1 MSLPGLLDDYM
12 ENCVMIDK
20 TTVSDGR
27 GGYDTVYVD
36 GATFKAAFR
45 LDDSIQAK
53 IAEQQGVTGIYS
65 VTTQKSINLQYHDIF
80 RRSSDGKVFRVT
92 SDGDDKKTPV
102 SATLNMRQVSAE
114 EYTLPST
121 MPDSYGSG

>member
-1 MSLPGLLDDYM
+1 MSLLDEYM

-20 TTVSDGR
+20 TTASDGR
-27 GGYDTVYVD
+27 GGFDYVFVD
-36 GATFKAAFR
+36 GAEFQAAII
-45 LDDSIQAK
+45 LDSSIQAK
-53 IAEQQGVTGIYS
+53 IAEQQGVTGIYT

-80 RRSSDGKVFRVT
+80 KRSSDSKVFRVT

-121 MPDSYGSG
+121 VPESFGG

>member
-1 MSLPGLLDDYM
+1 MSLLDDYM

-27 GGYDTVYVD
+27 GGFDYAFVE
-36 GATFKAAFR
+36 GAEFQAAIT
-45 LDDSIQAK
+45 LDNSIQAK

-92 SDGDDKKTPV
+92 SDGDDKKTPP

-121 MPDSYGSG
+121 APDSYGG

>member
-1 MSLPGLLDDYM
+1 MSLLDDYM

-20 TTVSDGR
+20 KSVSDGR
-27 GGYDTVYVD
+27 GGFDYAFVE
-36 GATFKAAFR
+36 GAEFQAAIT
-45 LDDSIQAK
+45 LDNSIQAK

-80 RRSSDGKVFRVT
+80 RRSSDSKVFRVT

-121 MPDSYGSG
+121 TPITVNNNG

>member
-1 MSLPGLLDDYM
+1 MSLLDDYM

-20 TTVSDGR
+20 TSVSDGR
-27 GGYDTVYVD
+27 GGFDYAFVE
-36 GATFKAAFR
+36 GAEFQAAIT
-45 LDDSIQAK
+45 LDNSIQAK

-92 SDGDDKKTPV
+92 SDGDDKKTPP
-102 SATLNMRQVSAE
+102 SAMLNMRQVSAE

>member
-1 MSLPGLLDDYM
+1 MSLLDDYM

-27 GGYDTVYVD
+27 GGFDYAFVD
-36 GATFKAAFR
+36 GAEFQAAIT
-45 LDDSIQAK
+45 LDNSIQAK
-53 IAEQQGVTGIYS
+53 IAEQQGVTGVYK
-65 VTTQKSINLQYHDIF
+65 VTTTKSINLQYHDIF
-80 RRSSDGKVFRVT
+80 KRVSDGKIFRAT
-92 SDGDDKKTPV
+92 SDGDDNKTPV

-121 MPDSYGSG
+121 MPDSYGGG

>member
-1 MSLPGLLDDYM
+1 MSLLDDYM

-20 TTVSDGR
+20 TSVSDGR
-27 GGYDTVYVD
+27 GGFDYAFVE
-36 GATFKAAFR
+36 GAEFQAAIT
-45 LDDSIQAK
+45 LDNSIQAK

-92 SDGDDKKTPV
+92 SDGDDKKTPP

>member
-1 MSLPGLLDDYM
+1 MSLLDEYM

-27 GGYDTVYVD
+27 GGFDYAFVE
-36 GATFKAAFR
+36 GAEFQAAIT
-45 LDDSIQAK
+45 LDNSIQAK

-80 RRSSDGKVFRVT
+80 RRSSDSKVFRVT
-92 SDGDDKKTPV
+92 SDGDDKKTPP

-121 MPDSYGSG
+121 VPDSYGG

>member
-1 MSLPGLLDDYM
+1 MSLLDEYM

-20 TTVSDGR
+20 TSVSDGR
-27 GGYDTVYVD
+27 GGFDYAFVE
-36 GATFKAAFR
+36 GAEFQAAIT
-45 LDDSIQAK
+45 LDNSIQAK

-114 EYTLPST
+114 EYTLPSVT
-121 MPDSYGSG
+121 PITVNNNG

>member
-1 MSLPGLLDDYM
+1 MSLLDDYM

-20 TTVSDGR
+20 TSVSDGR
-27 GGYDTVYVD
+27 GGFDYAFVE
-36 GATFKAAFR
+36 GAEFQAAITI
-45 LDDSIQAK
+45 DNSIQAK

-80 RRSSDGKVFRVT
+80 RRSSDSKVFRVT
-92 SDGDDKKTPV
+92 SDGDDKKTPP

>member
-1 MSLPGLLDDYM
+1 MSLLDEYM

-27 GGYDTVYVD
+27 GGFDYAFVD
-36 GATFKAAFR
+36 GAEFQAAIT
-45 LDDSIQAK
+45 LDNSIQAK
-53 IAEQQGVTGIYS
+53 IAEQQGVTGVYK
-65 VTTQKSINLQYHDIF
+65 VTTTKSINLQYHDIF
-80 RRSSDGKVFRVT
+80 KRVSDGKIFRAT
-92 SDGDDKKTPV
+92 SDGDDNKTPV

-121 MPDSYGSG
+121 VPESFGG

>member
-1 MSLPGLLDDYM
+1 MSLLDEYM

-27 GGYDTVYVD
+27 GGFDYAFVE
-36 GATFKAAFR
+36 GAEFQAAIT
-45 LDDSIQAK
+45 LDNSIQAK

-92 SDGDDKKTPV
+92 SDGDDKKTPP

>member
-1 MSLPGLLDDYM
+1 MGLLDDYM

-27 GGYDTVYVD
+27 GGFDYAFVE
-36 GATFKAAFR
+36 GAEFQAAIT
-45 LDDSIQAK
+45 LDNSIQAK

-92 SDGDDKKTPV
+92 SDGDDKKTPP

-121 MPDSYGSG
+121 IPDSYGSG

>member
-1 MSLPGLLDDYM
+1 MSLLDEYM

-27 GGYDTVYVD
+27 GGFDYAFVE
-36 GATFKAAFR
+36 GAEFQAAIT
-45 LDDSIQAK
+45 LDNSIQAK

-114 EYTLPST
+114 EYTLPSVT
-121 MPDSYGSG
+121 PITVNNNG

>member
-1 MSLPGLLDDYM
+1 MGLLDDYM

-20 TTVSDGR
+20 TSVSDGR
-27 GGYDTVYVD
+27 GGFDYAFVD
-36 GATFKAAFR
+36 GAEFQAAIT
-45 LDDSIQAK
+45 LDNSIQAK

-80 RRSSDGKVFRVT
+80 KRVSDGKIFRAT
-92 SDGDDKKTPV
+92 SDGDDNKTPV

-121 MPDSYGSG
+121 VPDSYGG

>member
-1 MSLPGLLDDYM
+1 MSLLDDYM

-20 TTVSDGR
+20 TSVSDGR
-27 GGYDTVYVD
+27 GGFDYAFVE
-36 GATFKAAFR
+36 GAEFQAAIT
-45 LDDSIQAK
+45 LDNSIQAK

-92 SDGDDKKTPV
+92 SDGDDKKTPPP
-102 SATLNMRQVSAE
+102 ATLNMRQVSAE

-121 MPDSYGSG
+121 MPDSYGG

>member
-1 MSLPGLLDDYM
+1 MSLLDEYM

-27 GGYDTVYVD
+27 GGFDYAFVD
-36 GATFKAAFR
+36 GAEFQAAIT
-45 LDDSIQAK
+45 LDNSIQAK
-53 IAEQQGVTGIYS
+53 IAEQQGVTGVYK
-65 VTTQKSINLQYHDIF
+65 VTTTKSINLQYHDIF
-80 RRSSDGKVFRVT
+80 KRVSDGKIFRAT
-92 SDGDDKKTPV
+92 SDGDDNKTPV

-121 MPDSYGSG
+121 MPDSYGG